1 MRKIN
6 NISSY
11 AAPFLQANVDTDLI
25 VRAERC
31 VYAKT
36 EELGRY
42 AFETQRYLRMSEDGL
57 DAVENPDFIFNQAPF
72 RGAQIIIGGPNFGCG
87 SSRETAVRALDR
99 MGIRCIIAPSFGE
112 IFAGNCFQNGLLTI
126 ILPWETVQ
134 RIGKR
139 FLAEPLSASIH
150 VDLAAQR
157 IRLADGGEIAFDYDP
172 MRKRALLEG
181 LDEIGMTLA
190 MEDRITAFQAADRT
204 RRPWIYP
211 HGEGP

>member
-1 MRKIN
+1 MIKIN
-6 NISSY
+6 KIRSY
-11 AAPFLQANVDTDLI
+11 AVPFLQANVDTDLI

-31 VYAKT
+31 VYATT

-42 AFETQRYLRMSEDGL
+42 AFETQRYLRMSEDGS

-126 ILPWETVQ
+126 ALPSETVQ
-134 RIGKR
+134 RIGGR
-139 FLAEPLSASIH
+139 LLADRATAQVE
-150 VDLAAQR
+150 VDLAAQQ
-157 IRLADGGEIAFDYDP
+157 ILLAGGEIISFDYDP
-172 MRKRALLEG
+172 LRKRALLEG
-181 LDEIGMTLA
+181 LDEIGMTLQLA
-190 MEDRITAFQAADRT
+190 DRITAFQDSDRMA
-204 RRPWIYP
+204 RPWIYI
-211 HGEGP
+211 

>member
-1 MRKIN
+1 MIKIN
-6 NISSY
+6 KIRSY
-11 AAPFLQANVDTDLI
+11 AVPFLQANVDTDLI

-31 VYAKT
+31 VYATT

-42 AFETQRYLRMSEDGL
+42 AFETQRYLRMSEDGS

-126 ILPWETVQ
+126 ALPSEAVQ
-134 RIGKR
+134 RIGGR
-139 FLAEPLSASIH
+139 LLADRATAQVE
-150 VDLAAQR
+150 VDLAAQQ
-157 IRLADGGEIAFDYDP
+157 ILLAGGEIISFDYDP
-172 MRKRALLEG
+172 LRKRALLEG
-181 LDEIGMTLA
+181 LDEIGMTLQLA
-190 MEDRITAFQAADRT
+190 DRITAFQDSDRMA
-204 RRPWIYP
+204 RPWIYI
-211 HGEGP
+211 